1 MSDDKRAGGT
11 PRTDVCYKCGR
22 PFDYM
27 EQITWA
33 DVAPAAAQQ
42 MTPRPTYPHHAACA
56 PSLLAWQH
64 GDSGLTGSISKE
76 LLAAQSAL
84 PQAQVAADSREAFEE
99 WANAQEF
106 RLDRYSEAAG
116 DMASEHIDPMVRLA
130 WAAWQAAPQSAV
142 AQENGIPAEV
152 LAALREARKL
162 LSFVNYRPDT
172 PAIQRIDALL
182 TKYSGA

>member
-1 MSDDKRAGGT
+1 MTTDSGKSGT

-76 LLAAQSAL
+76 LLAAQ
-84 PQAQVAADSREAFEE
+84 
-99 WANAQEF
+99 
-106 RLDRYSEAAG
+106 
-116 DMASEHIDPMVRLA
+116 
-130 WAAWQAAPQSAV
+130 
-142 AQENGIPAEV
+142 AE
-152 LAALREARKL
+152 LAAMRERAEKAEAERDSARSL
-162 LSFVNYRPDT
+162 LSSIC
-172 PAIQRIDALL
+172 AKIQEHSC
-182 TKYSGA
+182 K